1 MPHKSS
7 PSGASLSRVSLGR
20 MLLMAFLVIA
30 GLPTVTGILGW
41 VELQK
46 VARNQTNIITETI
59 PAISEVRGFTEESSR
74 IVAVAPE
81 LAAVS
86 TDAARR
92 ERAAYLFAQVDALSG
107 RVARYESTGNMAPV
121 GLEQAEAEV
130 RGGIETLDRLVQN
143 RIIAIAAQKTRL
155 QTSLE
160 ATTELLEIADTL
172 VANAQMGTS
181 AVISNLYDL
190 ENSDPDSNARLDTLD
205 KLIEVD
211 LFQQGLMSEMRSHIG
226 EVGLL
231 LNRVVTVQS
240 QADLGLL
247 QAELESRIGI
257 VARRI
262 LSVKDPIRA
271 ERALALLQMI
281 RPSSAPPP
289 DAEDIFN
296 LTKGILDLNRLI
308 TDAQGAVR
316 QGAARLDSEAQALA
330 DQITKRAVQAGDDAT
345 AAIRGTQQLSAGGS
359 VAALLLSLAIVWI
372 YVRGN
377 ITRRLDALSAT
388 MTRLAHGEAVGRITP
403 QGIDE
408 IAEMEA
414 AVEVFRLQGIE
425 NHALAAERDQNLIE
439 LQRHRHELQLLVAEQ
454 TDQLRGEVS
463 AHAEARKLAE
473 AADRAK
479 SEFLAMMSHEIRT
492 PMNGVLGM
500 LRSLGRDGL
509 TPRQQGQLR
518 AAHASGEG
526 LMTIL
531 NDILDYSKLEAGTA
545 RLVEVVFA
553 PRDLLRDIAELMTP
567 SAQEKGLAVKLEV
580 LPGLPAA
587 LVGDMGKLRQILFN
601 LVSNAVK
608 FTDQGEVRLK
618 VTSIRAK
625 GGHEVTFTV
634 SDTGRGIADGAQER
648 IFGVFEQE
656 DAQTARQYGGTGL
669 GLAICRRFADAM
681 GATLTVQSAPG
692 IGTAFTL
699 IAKFRPGDASDLPLD
714 PMDAPLQPVARKLH
728 ALVVEDNDINQM
740 VIRTYLED
748 MGHSVQ
754 LVATA
759 EAALSVL
766 RKARFDVIFMDVNL
780 PGLSGTA
787 ATRAIRAMADRRLAD
802 LPIIGISAHVQEAD
816 RLENLAAGMSAV
828 LPKPLSPEALLMAL
842 REQVPLKHVLYDL
855 ASDIG
860 ADRAGR
866 LARLFLEGLPKGLAA
881 IDTATHAKDHKALS
895 LAAHQLKGA
904 VCNFDLPVLA
914 AHIDRIET
922 LAELGPSAELDLC
935 LRQLPVAID
944 RSRLALN
951 TALDQL
957 AANLNQAAQ

>member
-1 MPHKSS
+1 MPLKSS
-7 PSGASLSRVSLGR
+7 PSRVSLGR

-41 VELQK
+41 IELQE
-46 VARNQTNIITETI
+46 VARNQTNVIKETI

-81 LAAVS
+81 LAAV
-86 TDAARR
+86 TIEGARR
-92 ERAAYLFAQVDALSG
+92 ERAAYLFAQVDALTG
-107 RVARYESTGNMAPV
+107 RVARYESTGNSAPAD
-121 GLEQAEAEV
+121 LEQAAEDV
-130 RGGIETLDRLVQN
+130 RGGIERLDRLVKN
-143 RIIAIAAQKTRL
+143 RIIATGAQKARL
-155 QTSLE
+155 HAGLG

-181 AVISNLYDL
+181 AVISNLYEM
-190 ENSDPDSNARLDTLD
+190 ENSDPDTNTRLDTLD

-211 LFQQGLMSEMRSHIG
+211 LFRQGLMSQMRSHIG

-231 LNRVVTVQS
+231 LNRIVTVQS
-240 QADLGLL
+240 QADLALL
-247 QAELESRIGI
+247 QAELQGRIDI
-257 VARRI
+257 VTRRI
-262 LSVKDPIRA
+262 LSVNDPTRA
-271 ERALALLQMI
+271 ERALALLRMI
-281 RPSSAPPP
+281 RPSAAPPP
-289 DAEDIFN
+289 DAEDMFN

-308 TDAQGAVR
+308 ADTQGEVREGAV
-316 QGAARLDSEAQALA
+316 RLDSEAQVLA
-330 DQITKRAVQAGDDAT
+330 DQITMRAVQAGADASV
-345 AAIRGTQQLSAGGS
+345 AIRATQHLYVWGS
-359 VAALLLSLAIVWI
+359 VVALLISLAVVWI

-388 MTRLAHGEAVGRITP
+388 MTRLAHGEEVGRITP
-403 QGIDE
+403 HGMDE
-408 IAEMEA
+408 IAEMEE

-425 NHALAAERDQNLIE
+425 NHALGAERDLNLAE
-439 LQRHRHELQLLVAEQ
+439 LQRHRLELQLLVAEQ
-454 TDQLRGEVS
+454 TKQLRGEVT
-463 AHAEARKLAE
+463 AHAEARKRAE

-500 LRSLGRDGL
+500 LRSLGHDGL
-509 TPRQQGQLR
+509 TPRQLGQLR

-531 NDILDYSKLEAGTA
+531 NDILDYSKIEAGTA
-545 RLVEVVFA
+545 TLVDVTFS
-553 PRDLLRDIAELMTP
+553 PSNLLRDIAVLMTP
-567 SAQEKGLAVKLEV
+567 SAQEKGLAVQLDE
-580 LPGLPAA
+580 PEALPAA
-587 LVGDMGKLRQILFN
+587 VIGDMGKLRQILFN

-608 FTDQGEVRLK
+608 FTNQGEVRLK
-618 VTSIRAK
+618 VTSGEGA

-634 SDTGRGIADGAQER
+634 SDTGKGIAASSQER

-728 ALVVEDNDINQM
+728 VLVVEDNDINQM
-740 VIRTYLED
+740 VIQTYLED

-759 EAALSVL
+759 EAALSAV
-766 RKARFDVIFMDVNL
+766 RKTRFDVILMDVNL

-787 ATRAIRAMADRRLAD
+787 ATRAIRAMADRRFAD

-816 RLENLAAGMSAV
+816 RLESLAAGMSAV

>member
-7 PSGASLSRVSLGR
+7 PSRVSLGR

-41 VELQK
+41 IELQK
-46 VARNQTNIITETI
+46 VASNQNNVIQETI

-81 LAAVS
+81 LAAV
-86 TDAARR
+86 TTEGARR
-92 ERAAYLFAQVDALSG
+92 ERAAYLFAQVDALKG
-107 RVARYESTGNMAPV
+107 RVTRYESIGYVAPA
-121 GLEQAEAEV
+121 GLEQAEADV
-130 RGGIETLDRLVQN
+130 RGGIERLNLLVRN
-143 RIIAIAAQKTRL
+143 RIIAIAAQKARL
-155 QTSLE
+155 QTSLG

-172 VANAQMGTS
+172 LANAQMATS
-181 AVISNLYDL
+181 AVISSLYDL
-190 ENSDPDSNARLDTLD
+190 EDSDPATNTRLDTLD

-211 LFQQGLMSEMRSHIG
+211 LFRQGMMSEMRSNIG
-226 EVGLL
+226 EAGLL
-231 LNRVVTVQS
+231 LNRIATVQS
-240 QADLGLL
+240 QADLALL
-247 QAELESRIGI
+247 QAELKGRIDI
-257 VARRI
+257 VTRRI
-262 LSVKDPIRA
+262 VSVNDPIRA

-281 RPSSAPPP
+281 RPSATPPP
-289 DAEDIFN
+289 DAEDMFN
-296 LTKGILDLNRLI
+296 LTKDILDLNQLI
-308 TDAQGAVR
+308 AVAQGKVT
-316 QGAARLDSEAQALA
+316 GAAKRLDSEAQALA
-330 DQITKRAVQAGDDAT
+330 DQITKRAIRAGDEAST
-345 AAIRGTQQLSAGGS
+345 AIRATQQLYAWGS
-359 VAALLLSLAIVWI
+359 VAALLISLAVGWI

-388 MTRLAHGEAVGRITP
+388 MTRLAQGEEVGRIIP
-403 QGIDE
+403 HGKDE

-425 NHALAAERDQNLIE
+425 NHALEAERDQNVGE
-439 LQRHRHELQLLVAEQ
+439 LQRHRFELQLLVAEQ
-454 TDQLRGEVS
+454 TKQLRGEVS
-463 AHAEARKLAE
+463 AHAAARKQAE

-518 AAHASGEG
+518 AALASGEG

-531 NDILDYSKLEAGTA
+531 NDILDYSKIEAGTA
-545 RLVEVVFA
+545 TLVDVTFS
-553 PRDLLRDIAELMTP
+553 PSDLLRDIAVLMTP
-567 SAQEKGLAVKLEV
+567 SAQEKGLVVQLEV
-580 LPGLPAA
+580 PSNLPLA
-587 LVGDMGKLRQILFN
+587 VIGDMGKLRQTLFN

-618 VTSIRAK
+618 VTSGEGA
-625 GGHEVTFTV
+625 GGHEVTFTI
-634 SDTGRGIADGAQER
+634 SDTGKGIAASSQER

-699 IAKFRPGDASDLPLD
+699 IAKFRPGDASDLPFD
-714 PMDAPLQPVARKLH
+714 PMDVPLQPVARKLH
-728 ALVVEDNDINQM
+728 VLVVEDNDINQM
-740 VIRTYLED
+740 VIQTYLED

-759 EAALSVL
+759 EAALSAV
-766 RKARFDVIFMDVNL
+766 RKARFDVVLMDVNL

-787 ATRAIRAMADRRLAD
+787 ATSAIRAMPDRRLAD

-816 RLENLAAGMSAV
+816 RRENLQAGMSAI
-828 LPKPLSPEALLMAL
+828 LPKPLSPEDLLAAL
-842 REQVPLKHVLYDL
+842 RDHVPQKHVLFDL
-855 ASDIG
+855 ASDLG
-860 ADRAGR
+860 ADRAVG
-866 LARLFLEGLPKGLAA
+866 LARLFLENLPNGLAA
-881 IDTATHAKDHKALS
+881 IAAAARSKDHKALS
-895 LAAHQLKGA
+895 RAAHQFKGA
-904 VCNFDLPVLA
+904 AGNFELPTLRADL
-914 AHIDRIET
+914 DRIEA

-935 LRQLPVAID
+935 LRQLPFATEE
-944 RSRLALN
+944 SRLALDA
-951 TALDQL
+951 ALGLLD
-957 AANLNQAAQ
+957 ASVNQAAQ

>member
-1 MPHKSS
+1 
-7 PSGASLSRVSLGR
+7 
-20 MLLMAFLVIA
+20 
-30 GLPTVTGILGW
+30 
-41 VELQK
+41 
-46 VARNQTNIITETI
+46 
-59 PAISEVRGFTEESSR
+59 
-74 IVAVAPE
+74 
-81 LAAVS
+81 
-86 TDAARR
+86 
-92 ERAAYLFAQVDALSG
+92 
-107 RVARYESTGNMAPV
+107 
-121 GLEQAEAEV
+121 
-130 RGGIETLDRLVQN
+130 
-143 RIIAIAAQKTRL
+143 
-155 QTSLE
+155 
-160 ATTELLEIADTL
+160 
-172 VANAQMGTS
+172 
-181 AVISNLYDL
+181 
-190 ENSDPDSNARLDTLD
+190 
-205 KLIEVD
+205 
-211 LFQQGLMSEMRSHIG
+211 MSQMRSHIG

-231 LNRVVTVQS
+231 LNRIVTVQS
-240 QADLGLL
+240 QAGLAL
-247 QAELESRIGI
+247 VQAELQGRIDI
-257 VARRI
+257 ITRRI
-262 LSVKDPIRA
+262 LSVNDPTRA
-271 ERALALLQMI
+271 ERALALLRMI
-281 RPSSAPPP
+281 RPSAAPPP
-289 DAEDIFN
+289 DAEDMFN

-308 TDAQGAVR
+308 ADTQGEVREGAV
-316 QGAARLDSEAQALA
+316 RLDSEAQVLA
-330 DQITKRAVQAGDDAT
+330 DQITMRAVQAGADASV
-345 AAIRGTQQLSAGGS
+345 AIRATQHLYVWGS
-359 VAALLLSLAIVWI
+359 VVALLISLAVVWI

-388 MTRLAHGEAVGRITP
+388 MTRLAHGEEVGRITP
-403 QGIDE
+403 HGMDE
-408 IAEMEA
+408 IAEMEE

-425 NHALAAERDQNLIE
+425 NHALGAERDLNLAE
-439 LQRHRHELQLLVAEQ
+439 LQRHRLELQLLVAEQ
-454 TDQLRGEVS
+454 TKQLRGEVS
-463 AHAEARKLAE
+463 AHAEARKRAE

-500 LRSLGRDGL
+500 LRSLGHDGL
-509 TPRQQGQLR
+509 TPRQLGQLR

-531 NDILDYSKLEAGTA
+531 NDILDYSKIEAGTA
-545 RLVEVVFA
+545 TLVDVTFS
-553 PRDLLRDIAELMTP
+553 PSNLLRDIAVLMTP
-567 SAQEKGLAVKLEV
+567 SAHEKGLAVQLDE
-580 LPGLPAA
+580 PEALPAA
-587 LVGDMGKLRQILFN
+587 VIGDMGKLRQILFN

-618 VTSIRAK
+618 VTSVEGL

-634 SDTGRGIADGAQER
+634 SDTGKGIAASSQER

-699 IAKFRPGDASDLPLD
+699 ITKFRPGDPSDLPLD

-740 VIRTYLED
+740 VIRTYLEN

-766 RKARFDVIFMDVNL
+766 RKTRFDVIFMDVNL

-842 REQVPLKHVLYDL
+842 RDQVPLKHVLFDL

-860 ADRAGR
+860 VDRAGR